1 MVLSF
6 TITWTGHHRVR
17 RGVSSRVRFWIDLRK
32 IREWSCVSIR
42 RISTSSLLSR
52 PQWCFKICRTC
63 RRMEAP
69 PNGHNWQFIV
79 LVVVWSTCHICAF
92 EGWRTRVTPTSWRTC
107 SLFSSQVGGGTNLR
121 GKHRGGREE
130 DGNEGCERIKWWD
143 MVVTHYE
150 SFLEGNPILESTEAI
165 WCSTHRNLC
174 QGWERKGK
182 SMTMLQLNH
191 LYCRTSPNIE
201 KQ

>member
-1 MVLSF
+1 MFQFVGFRLQA
-6 TITWTGHHRVR
+6 
-17 RGVSSRVRFWIDLRK
+17 FW
-32 IREWSCVSIR
+32 VV
-42 RISTSSLLSR
+42 

-79 LVVVWSTCHICAF
+79 LVVVWSTCHTCAF

-165 WCSTHRNLC
+165 WCSTHRNLW
-174 QGWERKGK
+174 GVKKKGK
-182 SMTMLQLNH
+182 VHDNPSIEWSVLQ
-191 LYCRTSPNIE
+191 NITQHWKAINFGWKNWLE
-201 KQ
+201 AL

>member
-92 EGWRTRVTPTSWRTC
+92 EGWRTRVTPTSWHTC
-107 SLFSSQVGGGTNLR
+107 SLFSSQVGAGTNLCW
-121 GKHRGGREE
+121 KHRGGREE
-130 DGNEGCERIKWWD
+130 DGNDVKGSSDETW
-143 MVVTHYE
+143 
-150 SFLEGNPILESTEAI
+150 LLPIMSHSLRAI
-165 WCSTHRNLC
+165 QS
-174 QGWERKGK
+174 
-182 SMTMLQLNH
+182 
-191 LYCRTSPNIE
+191 
-201 KQ
+201 